1 METPFNNPEE
11 FYRTLIEV
19 SPNGIFIQKGCTIIF
34 ANHRLDEMLGYHPG
48 ELIGLE
54 HWRIYHPN
62 YQKLIR
68 QRVQACLRGEMIP
81 SIHEIK
87 LQRKDKTCIYGEID
101 TTPTTI
107 EGEPGI
113 QVWVRDISERK
124 RANEELR
131 KSEKQYRSLFERLPL
146 GLFRSTPD
154 GRFLD
159 ANPAFTSLVRCPDLE
174 TLLNTPA
181 TAVYSVPEERMQW
194 RKFAERQGGSP
205 AYETQWKTLN
215 GTTIWV
221 RESARAIKDAEGN
234 VLYYEG
240 AAEDITEHK
249 QAEEALRTSE
259 EKYRTILGTIKEGYY
274 ETDLQGNFTFFNDSL
289 CEILGYFKDELLGLN
304 YRKLASTENAKD
316 VYQAFNQI
324 YRTGNPLLLI
334 NYEIVRKDGQKKYI
348 ELSGSLR
355 MGDKGQP
362 IGFYGIIRDITDR
375 KQAEKEIEKRQKFLE
390 SVLYNASDGIV
401 TLDASHHIT
410 DWNPGA
416 EQIFGYTHD
425 EAIGRNLDELI
436 TRKKAVDEAKLL
448 TRHVLSGNKITPR
461 EIVRYRKD
469 GTDVNVIVSGSPIII
484 DGELQ
489 GVVAIYI
496 DITEIK
502 QAEEEKKRLG
512 LQLQHAQK
520 MEAIGTLSAGMAHNF
535 NNLLMAIQ
543 GNASLML
550 LKTDP
555 RHPNYVRLK
564 NIEKAVESGS
574 KLNSQLLGYA
584 REGRYEVRLLDIN
597 QLITE
602 TLDTF
607 AVTKPELRL
616 HRELAEDI
624 WTIMG
629 DKGQLDLVMLNLFL
643 NAADAMPGGGNF
655 FVKTEKATHQ
665 NMNDKP
671 YTVTPG
677 NYVLITLRDT
687 GVGMDEKTMERIFDP
702 FFTTKGLLEGTGLG
716 LASVYGIIKAH
727 KGYIDV
733 KSKKG
738 QGTTFSIYLP
748 ASGKKLREEHERSS
762 EIMPG
767 TETVLLVDDEEMVLD
782 VGSKM
787 LETLGYRV
795 LTARGGKEAI
805 DVYRENIDSICIVIL
820 DMIMPD
826 GGGDETYERLK
837 EINPAVRVLLS
848 SGYSIK
854 DRVHQIMLRGC
865 DSFIQKPFRMKSIS
879 QKIREILDK

>member
-1 METPFNNPEE
+1 METPFNKPEE
-11 FYRTLIEV
+11 FYRTLMEV
-19 SPNGIFIQKGCTIIF
+19 SPNGVFIQKGCTIIF
-34 ANHRLDEMLGYHPG
+34 ANHRLHEMLGYHPG

-54 HWRIYHPN
+54 HWHIYHPD

-87 LQRKDKTCIYGEID
+87 LQRKDKTWIYGEID
-101 TTPTTI
+101 ANPTTI
-107 EGEPGI
+107 EGESGI
-113 QVWVRDISERK
+113 QIWVRDISERK
-124 RANEELR
+124 RADEELR

-159 ANPAFTSLVRCPDLE
+159 ANPAFTSLVGCPDLE

-181 TAVYSVPEERMQW
+181 TAVYNAPEERIQW
-194 RKFAERQGGSP
+194 EKFAERQEGSP
-205 AYETQWKTLN
+205 GYETQWKTLN

-221 RESARAIKDAEGN
+221 RESARAIKDAKGN

-249 QAEEALRTSE
+249 QAEEALRISE
-259 EKYRTILGTIKEGYY
+259 EKYRTILGAIEEGYY
-274 ETDLQGNFTFFNDSL
+274 ESDLKGNFTFFNDSL
-289 CEILGYFKDELLGLN
+289 CEIFGYFKDELLGLN

-334 NYEIVRKDGQKKYI
+334 NYEILRKDGQKKHI
-348 ELSGSLR
+348 ELSASLR
-355 MGDKGQP
+355 IGDKGQS

-390 SVLYNASDGIV
+390 SVLYNASNAIV

-416 EQIFGYTHD
+416 EQIFGYTRD

-436 TRKKAVDEAKLL
+436 TRKKVVDEAKLL
-448 TRHVLSGNKITPR
+448 TRHILSGNKISPR
-461 EIVRYRKD
+461 EMVRYRKD

-502 QAEEEKKRLG
+502 QLEEEKKRLG

-550 LKTDP
+550 LKTDLG
-555 RHPNYVRLK
+555 HPNYVRLK

-584 REGRYEVRLLDIN
+584 REGRYEVKLLDIN
-597 QLITE
+597 QLVTE
-602 TLDTF
+602 ILDTF
-607 AVTKPELRL
+607 AVTKRELRL

-629 DKGQLDLVMLNLFL
+629 DKGQLDLVMLNLFI
-643 NAADAMPGGGNF
+643 NAAEAMPRGGNF
-655 FVKTEKATHQ
+655 FVKTEKATDQ
-665 NMNDKP
+665 SLNDKP
-671 YTVTPG
+671 YHVKPG

-702 FFTTKGLLEGTGLG
+702 FFTTKGLSEGTGLG

-748 ASGKKLREEHERSS
+748 ASGKKLKEEHERSS

-767 TETVLLVDDEEMVLD
+767 PETVLLVDDEEMILD
-782 VGSKM
+782 VGSQM

-795 LTARGGKEAI
+795 LTARGGKEAL

-826 GGGDETYERLK
+826 MGGDKTYERLK